1 MAGSRGIRAGRAFV
15 ELGVSDRLSAGL
27 RRAQRRL
34 QAFGAGVRQVG
45 LRLVAAGVAALA
57 PLAATVRIF
66 AKAGDELEKMSR
78 RTGVSVEA
86 LSELGFA
93 AEQSGADLETVEK
106 GVKTMQRAIVDLGR
120 GLSTQVDAFGALG
133 LTLKDLQNLKPEE
146 QFKIIA
152 DRLSQVEDAT
162 TRAGLAAQLF
172 GRAGTRLLPL
182 FEQGAA
188 GMEALQL
195 EARRLGLTISTET
208 ARDTA
213 RLTDAFNIVRRV
225 LKVTAITVGSTLAP
239 ALERAAKFVTRIAIV
254 TSAWIKQNKQ
264 AVVTAAKIALTVVA
278 VGSALVAVGLLLAL
292 AGTAFGGLAAIVTTA
307 AAVVGAVTA
316 AFGFLV
322 SPIGLVIAAVALATV
337 AFLKFSGG
345 GSKALEFL
353 GDKFRALKGIVS
365 KTLGGIGDALAAG
378 DIALAAKVLWAGLR
392 LTFLEGTKE
401 ISESFASAFLVMRL
415 VMVDALAIMQRLWT
429 SFASGV
435 QSVWEKTVNAVA
447 KGVTVVLGVFDSSLD
462 VEAANRQLDADSR
475 ANLDAISKRTEAE
488 LKRINEIR
496 DLSTAGVLDDAAK
509 KMQERID
516 ALKQAKDDLDTLL
529 KEARDKRDA
538 AGAQDTAA
546 PSSGRDRFS
555 DFIDEFDAIG
565 EGIKRSIETRG
576 TFNALAAQGL
586 ASGATAADRTAKAT
600 EQTAINT
607 LRIRQALNAGGATF
621 A

>member
-1 MAGSRGIRAGRAFV
+1 MADSRGIRAGRAFV
-15 ELGVSDRLSAGL
+15 ELGVSDKLSAGL

-34 QAFGAGVRQVG
+34 KAFGAGVRQVG
-45 LRLVAAGVAALA
+45 LRLVAAGVAALV
-57 PLAATVRIF
+57 PLGLAVRIF

-93 AEQSGADLETVEK
+93 AEQSGADLETLEK
-106 GVKTMQRAIVDLGR
+106 GVRTMQRAIVDLGR

-146 QFKIIA
+146 QFKLIA

-162 TRAGLAAQLF
+162 TRAALAQQIF

-182 FEQGAA
+182 MEQGAA
-188 GMEALQL
+188 GMEALQQ
-195 EARRLGLTISTET
+195 EARRLGLTISTKT
-208 ARDTA
+208 AKDAA

-225 LKVTAITVGSTLAP
+225 LRITAITVGSALAP
-239 ALERAAKFVTRIAIV
+239 ALERAAKFITRIAVV
-254 TSAWIKQNKQ
+254 TNAWIKQNKQ
-264 AVVTAAKIALTVVA
+264 AVVTAAKVALTVVA
-278 VGSALVAVGLLLAL
+278 VGAALIAVGLLLAL
-292 AGTAFGGLAAIVTTA
+292 AGAALGGLAAIITTTA
-307 AAVVGAVTA
+307 GVVGAITA

-322 SPIGLVIAAVALATV
+322 SPIGLVIAALALGTVAL
-337 AFLKFSGG
+337 LKFSGG
-345 GSKALEFL
+345 GSKALDFL
-353 GDKFRALKGIVS
+353 GAKFGTLKGIVS

-378 DIALAAKVLWAGLR
+378 DIGLAAKVLWAGLK
-392 LTFLEGTKE
+392 LTFLDGTKE
-401 ISESFASAFLVMRL
+401 ISESFANGFLVMRL

-462 VEAANRQLDADSR
+462 VEAANRQLDADSK
-475 ANLDAISKRTEAE
+475 ANLNAIARKAEAE
-488 LKRINEIR
+488 LKKINEIR

-516 ALKQAKDDLDTLL
+516 ALKQAKEDLDTLL
-529 KEARDKRDA
+529 REAKNARDASDA
-538 AGAQDTAA
+538 ADANA
-546 PSSGRDRFS
+546 PKKPNRF
-555 DFIDEFDAIG
+555 DGFLDEFDAIG
-565 EGIKRSIETRG
+565 ESVKRSVETRG

-586 ASGATAADRTAKAT
+586 ASGAAAADRTAKAT

-607 LRIRQALNAGGATF
+607 LRIRQAISAGGATF

>member
-15 ELGVSDRLSAGL
+15 ELGVSDKLSAGL

-45 LRLVAAGVAALA
+45 LRLVAAGAAALA
-57 PLAATVRIF
+57 PLGLAVRIF

-86 LSELGFA
+86 LSELAFA
-93 AEQSGADLETVEK
+93 AEQSGADLETLEK
-106 GVKTMQRAIVDLGR
+106 GVRTMQRAVNDLGR
-120 GLSTQVDAFGALG
+120 GLSTQVDAFGDLG
-133 LTLKDLQNLKPEE
+133 LAIEDLQGLSPEE
-146 QFKIIA
+146 QFKLIA
-152 DRLSQVEDAT
+152 DRLSQVADAT
-162 TRAGLAAQLF
+162 TRAALAQQIF

-182 FEQGAA
+182 MEQGAA

-208 ARDTA
+208 ARDAA

-225 LKVTAITVGSTLAP
+225 LKVTAITVGSALAP
-239 ALERAAKFVTRIAIV
+239 ALERTAKFITRIAVV
-254 TSAWIKQNKQ
+254 TNAWIKQNKQ
-264 AVVTAAKIALTVVA
+264 AVVTAAKIALGVLA
-278 VGSALVAVGLLLAL
+278 VGAALIAVGLLLAL
-292 AGTAFGGLAAIVTTA
+292 AGAAFGGLAAIVTG
-307 AAVVGAVTA
+307 VGAVIGSVVA
-316 AFGFLV
+316 AFGFLI

-353 GDKFRALKGIVS
+353 GDKFGALRGIVS

-378 DIALAAKVLWAGLR
+378 DIALAAKVLWAGLK

-462 VEAANRQLDADSR
+462 VEAANRQLDADSM
-475 ANLDAISKRTEAE
+475 ANLDAIAKRTEAE

-496 DLSTAGVLDDAAK
+496 DLSTAGVLDDAAN
-509 KMQERID
+509 KMQDRID
-516 ALKQAKDDLDTLL
+516 ALKQAKDDLDKLL
-529 KEARDKRDA
+529 KEAKNARDA
-538 AGAQDTAA
+538 SDAA
-546 PSSGRDRFS
+546 DANAPKKPNRF
-555 DFIDEFDAIG
+555 DAFIDKFDAIG
-565 EGIKRSIETRG
+565 EGIMRSVETRG

-586 ASGATAADRTAKAT
+586 ASGADAADRTAKAT